1 MQNRFKIDQK
11 WYPGGAW
18 GDPRGLPG
26 ASRGTVR
33 ACFQMQ
39 LKINEKIEGFGRLPG
54 CPGRPPETQ
63 RDPQNR
69 SKIDFLP
76 KNDFPTVDF
85 CRFLCTRPFFTLL
98 ARLCIDFWRKINEKS
113 IEKTMH
119 VFTAALVFLSMAT
132 LTKHRILR
140 YESYFFMFRVFVFF
154 PKNCEKMTSKCK
166 EQFSTQKS
174 HQNGPR
180 GPVLG
185 PKMVPNSRRR
195 G

>member
-11 WYPGGAW
+11 LYPGGAW
-18 GDPRGLPG
+18 GDPQGLPG

-33 ACFQMQ
+33 ACFQTQ
-39 LKINEKIEGFGRLPG
+39 LKINEKNKGFGRLPG

-63 RDPQNR
+63 RDPKNR

-85 CRFLCTRPFFTLL
+85 RRFLCTRPFFTLL
-98 ARLCIDFWRKINEKS
+98 ARLCIDFRWKINETS

-140 YESYFFMFRVFVFF
+140 YESYFPIFRVFVFF
-154 PKNCEKMTSKCK
+154 PKSIEKITSNFTQ
-166 EQFSTQKS
+166 QFWTQKS
-174 HQNGPR
+174 PKNGPG

-185 PKMVPNSRRR
+185 PKMVPN
-195 G
+195 